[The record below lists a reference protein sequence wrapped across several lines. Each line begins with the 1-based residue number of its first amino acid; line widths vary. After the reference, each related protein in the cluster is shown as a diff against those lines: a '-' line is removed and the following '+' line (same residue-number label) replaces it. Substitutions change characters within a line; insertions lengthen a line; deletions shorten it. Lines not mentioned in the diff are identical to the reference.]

1 MQQTDARANKQDFH
15 LQYLQYTTQ
24 NIKNTDKI
32 QKNTDLQIYLT
43 FL

>member
-15 LQYLQYTTQ
+15 LQYLFKYIPTQ
-24 NIKNTDKI
+24 NI
-32 QKNTDLQIYLT
+32 KNTDLQIYLT